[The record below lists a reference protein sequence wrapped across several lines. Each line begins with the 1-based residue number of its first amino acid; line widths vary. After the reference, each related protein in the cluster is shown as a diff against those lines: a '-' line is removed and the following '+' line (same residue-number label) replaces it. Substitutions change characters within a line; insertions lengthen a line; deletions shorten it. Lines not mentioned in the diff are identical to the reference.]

1 MKIIVS
7 GIQSTNSL
15 TLGNY
20 LGALKNF
27 VDMQSNENRLFVFIA
42 DLHSITVN
50 FSPETLK
57 ENRRSTA
64 CLYKAC
70 GLDFKKNYVFYQ
82 SSVIEHSHLSY
93 LLICH
98 TYLGELNRMTQFKDK
113 SQKMTL
119 SNQTQ
124 NIPAGLLY
132 YPTLMAADI
141 LLYDADIVP
150 VGKDQKQHLELTR
163 DIAIRFNKKYKEG
176 FFKVPNFF
184 TKENGNKIMD
194 LQNPEMKMSKSNEN
208 TKGTIFLL
216 EPLDSIRKKIMAAK
230 TDSLNKVNYDWDN
243 QPGVTNL
250 LTIYSALT
258 DNSIELILKK
268 YEGKNYAEF
277 KKDLADIVCSKL
289 EVIQNNYNKIV
300 NDKEIDNELKVNGNK
315 CKEIA
320 NKKIKQIHKLLGL
333 DSE

>member
-27 VDMQSNENRLFVFIA
+27 VDMQSNENKLFVFIA

-124 NIPAGLLY
+124 NILAGLLY

-194 LQNPEMKMSKSNEN
+194 LQNPEIKMSKSNEN

-258 DNSIELILKK
+258 DNSIQSIVKK

>member
-27 VDMQSNENRLFVFIA
+27 VDMQSDENKLFVFIA

-124 NIPAGLLY
+124 SIPAGLLY

-194 LQNPEMKMSKSNEN
+194 LQNPEIKMSKSNEN

-258 DNSIELILKK
+258 DNSIESIVKK